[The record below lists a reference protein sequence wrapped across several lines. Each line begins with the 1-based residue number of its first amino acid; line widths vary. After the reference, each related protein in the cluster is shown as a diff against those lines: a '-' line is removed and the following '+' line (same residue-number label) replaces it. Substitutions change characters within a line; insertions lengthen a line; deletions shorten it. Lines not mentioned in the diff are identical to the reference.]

1 METTVGGRDIP
12 RCHREALER
21 HMKPR
26 TKRSIFRRFFAGV
39 RERRWDRD
47 RSRRIATLLE
57 RDRTRI
63 TAMADWIE
71 AMAVQLA
78 EIRALPEV
86 TEPLR

>member
-1 METTVGGRDIP
+1 METRVVERDIP

-26 TKRSIFRRFFAGV
+26 TKRSIFGRFFDGV
-39 RERRWDRD
+39 RERRWNRD
-47 RSRRIATLLE
+47 RSRRIAKLLE
-57 RDRTRI
+57 RERATVAA
-63 TAMADWIE
+63 TADWME

-86 TEPLR
+86 PEPLR